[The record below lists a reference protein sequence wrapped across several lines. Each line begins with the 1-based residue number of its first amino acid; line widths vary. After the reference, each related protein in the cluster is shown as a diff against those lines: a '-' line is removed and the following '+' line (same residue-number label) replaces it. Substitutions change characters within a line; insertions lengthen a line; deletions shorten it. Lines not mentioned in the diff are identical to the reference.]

1 MKIDI
6 DDEQND
12 RGDSLPDV
20 QDEQSAED
28 YADESSD
35 NNMSGEEQDEPSE
48 TEPTEPSDRDKS
60 VPWLKRYVSL
70 LSLGVMAAIVYM
82 LFFSDTSVLHK
93 IEYQRIIDSLQTEV
107 EINRDSML
115 YYKELNSRL
124 SSDPAVMERVVR
136 EQHNM
141 KRPDEDVYVFS
152 AE

>member
-12 RGDSLPDV
+12 HGDSLPDV
-20 QDEQSAED
+20 QDEQPAED

-60 VPWLKRYVSL
+60 VSWLKRYVSL
-70 LSLGVMAAIVYM
+70 LSLGVMAAIIYM